1 MRFILAFA
9 LLCAAQPLLA
19 QDYAEESLPDPKQ
32 EAQAIA
38 LMDTLRCVVCQG
50 QPISG
55 SNADLARDMRR
66 LVRERIATG
75 ESPDDVR
82 SWLVNRYGQWISLK
96 PDVNEMTAPLWLIPL
111 LALAGAA
118 ALYSRRAKR
127 KGR

>member
-9 LLCAAQPLLA
+9 LSCAAQPLLA

-66 LVRERIATG
+66 LVRERIEAG
-75 ESPDDVR
+75 ESPDAVR
-82 SWLVNRYGQWISLK
+82 NWLVNRYGQWISLK

-111 LALAGAA
+111 LALLGAA

>member
-1 MRFILAFA
+1 MRSILAFA

-19 QDYAEESLPDPKQ
+19 QDYAEESLPDAKQ

-66 LVRERIATG
+66 LVRERIEAG
-75 ESPDDVR
+75 ESPDAVR
-82 SWLVNRYGQWISLK
+82 NWLVNRYGQWISLK

-111 LALAGAA
+111 LALLGAV

>member
-1 MRFILAFA
+1 MRSILAFV

-19 QDYAEESLPDPKQ
+19 QDYAEESLQDPKK

-66 LVRERIATG
+66 LVRERIEAG
-75 ESPDDVR
+75 DSPDAVR
-82 SWLVNRYGQWISLK
+82 NWLVNRYGQWISLK

-111 LALAGAA
+111 LALLGAA

>member
-66 LVRERIATG
+66 LVRERIEAG
-75 ESPDDVR
+75 ESPDAVR
-82 SWLVNRYGQWISLK
+82 NWLVNRYGQWISLK

-111 LALAGAA
+111 LALLGAA

>member
-82 SWLVNRYGQWISLK
+82 NWLVNRYGQWISLK
-96 PDVNEMTAPLWLIPL
+96 PDVNEMTAPLWIIPL
-111 LALAGAA
+111 LALVGAA